1 MHRQETISTTHQ
13 MYLKA
18 IFRLCRTH
26 PVGRVRDLAEE
37 LDVTPGTVSAAL
49 TKLQE
54 LGLVER
60 EHYGGALL
68 TPSGEALAR
77 CVERRFEIL
86 RTLLVDVLGVD
97 SQVAESDA
105 CLMEHAIS
113 PSTLSRI
120 SGLIDL
126 LQTGEPFTLKELQ
139 AFHGNDDAEMCGE
152 CVAVGY
158 CQASEGAAHH

>member
-1 MHRQETISTTHQ
+1 MHREDPVSSTHQ

-18 IFRLCRTH
+18 LLRLCRTH

-37 LDVTPGTVSAAL
+37 LGVTPGTVSTAL

-68 TPSGEALAR
+68 TVTGRAIAE
-77 CVERRFEIL
+77 CVLRRFETL
-86 RTLLVDVLGVD
+86 KTLLVEVFGVD
-97 SQVAESDA
+97 EEDAESDA
-105 CLMEHAIS
+105 CLMEHAVS
-113 PSTLSRI
+113 PITVSRI
-120 SGLIDL
+120 AIFLEHLHAGKSVDLEVLERLYASG
-126 LQTGEPFTLKELQ
+126 TT
-139 AFHGNDDAEMCGE
+139 MCSD

-158 CQASEGAAHH
+158 CQAAESAVSN